1 MGSIFQGRELR
12 GVHEGPAAYEC
23 MSILRNAVTS
33 LAERLLGGLI
43 LALVSVFVLFVLPI
57 HCLRPSSSLFFLLLV
72 TQIRGHMYGRLSFP
86 LPTTVSYL
94 QLLSREDEHKGRGH
108 SNLCF

>member
-72 TQIRGHMYGRLSFP
+72 THIRGHMY
-86 LPTTVSYL
+86 VW
-94 QLLSREDEHKGRGH
+94 QALLSPPHYGFVPSIVIARR
-108 SNLCF
+108 